1 MPAAIRPRLD
11 QPFRVGAFST
21 IAAADNVVERLLD
34 AGFTKQEI
42 SVICSD
48 EMKEQHFSEFEHE
61 QPAGT
66 NTPAAVAIGGSIGAA
81 LGGLT
86 AIGIGAA
93 TGGVGLLV
101 AGGAA
106 AWTGGVFGG
115 FLGAMLSRGTENELS
130 NFYNQAVVLGRIL
143 VAVEAHGENAPQ
155 RLSEAERIL
164 AESGAEPIPLPEG

>member
-1 MPAAIRPRLD
+1 MHTVTHNALET
-11 QPFRVGAFST
+11 PFRVGVFST
-21 IAAADNVVERLLD
+21 IQAADNAVARLLN
-34 AGFTKQEI
+34 AGFTREEI
-42 SVICSD
+42 SVVCSD
-48 EMKEQHFSEFEHE
+48 ETKERHFREFEHE
-61 QPAGT
+61 KPAGT

-86 AIGIGAA
+86 AVGIGAA

-115 FLGAMLSRGTENELS
+115 FLGAMMSRGTENELA

-143 VAVEAHGENAPQ
+143 VAVEVQGESADA
-155 RLSEAERIL
+155 RLVQAERIFTE
-164 AESGAEPIPLPEG
+164 AGADPLSLPEG

>member
-1 MPAAIRPRLD
+1 MHTATNNALET
-11 QPFRVGAFST
+11 PFRVGVFST
-21 IAAADNVVERLLD
+21 IQAADNAVARLLS
-34 AGFTKQEI
+34 AGFTRDEI
-42 SVICSD
+42 SVVCSD
-48 EMKEQHFSEFEHE
+48 EVKESHFREFEHE
-61 QPAGT
+61 KPAGT

-115 FLGAMLSRGTENELS
+115 FLGAMMSRGTENELA

-143 VAVEAHGENAPQ
+143 VAVEVQGEAADA
-155 RLSEAERIL
+155 RLTQAERIFTE
-164 AESGAEPIPLPEG
+164 AGAEPLSLPEG